1 MPARSPIR
9 RIATFSIAAT
19 DGVDWG
25 VAVASKFLAVG
36 GAVPAAAAQVGAVA
50 TQAMANTSYKSRG
63 LELLGQGRSASEVV
77 ELLTT
82 SDPNR
87 EHRQVGVVD
96 RDGAAASFTGSA
108 CFEWAGGRT
117 GPGYA
122 CQGNILAGADVVD
135 AMVGSFESIQ
145 GSLSHRLLAALAAG
159 DGAGGDRRGRQSAA
173 ILVARSGAGY
183 GGFDDRMIDL
193 RVDDHSN
200 PVPELARL
208 VDLWRLHFEPPN
220 PADLIP
226 ADDATMERVRL
237 ALERRGRIA
246 AGRVDQDAIFL
257 ALEAWAG
264 MANLEERC
272 GRRDVVDPL
281 LLAALE
287 SGSD

>member
-87 EHRQVGVVD
+87 EHRQLGVVD

-122 CQGNILAGADVVD
+122 CQGNILAGANVVD
-135 AMVGSFESIQ
+135 AMVSSFESIQ

-208 VDLWRLHFEPPN
+208 VDLWRLYFEPPN

-226 ADDATMERVRL
+226 ADEATLERVRL

-246 AGRVDQDAIFL
+246 GRVDQEAIFL

-272 GRRDVVDPL
+272 GRRDLVDPL